1 MSPIATNAILLF
13 ISLEFHIV
21 NFDIHIYRKHV
32 TYFFILFPK
41 IFVILLWSF
50 SYRTERG
57 KLLDFETKN
66 AAFLDK
72 SELFP
77 SANYTDHLENV

>member
-41 IFVILLWSF
+41 IFVILL
-50 SYRTERG
+50 
-57 KLLDFETKN
+57 
-66 AAFLDK
+66 
-72 SELFP
+72 
-77 SANYTDHLENV
+77 